1 MIFTKL
7 SNIANDINNLLIPRL
22 CFGCNVRLYRGEQ
35 LLCTVCRN
43 HLPLTEFDFR
53 TENAVDR
60 IFYGRTVIQKASAL
74 LFYQEKGIV
83 QNLIHA
89 LKYKGQQQVGNFL
102 GDWMG
107 PLLKNSLSHG
117 KIDMVIPVPLHWR
130 KMQKRG
136 YNQVEGFGKELA
148 RHLTAEYRTD
158 LLIKTANSRTQT
170 KKNRW
175 YRWLG
180 SQELYKI
187 VAPDSLK
194 QKHILLVDDV
204 ITTGST
210 LEACSLALQK
220 APDTKISIAAM
231 AVVP

>member
-1 MIFTKL
+1 MIFSKL

-43 HLPLTEFDFR
+43 HLPLTEFDFH

-60 IFYGRTVIQKASAL
+60 IFYGRTAIQKGAAL
-74 LFYQEKGIV
+74 LFYQEKSIV

-89 LKYKGQQQVGNFL
+89 LKYKGQKQIGDYLGN
-102 GDWMG
+102 WMG
-107 PLLKNSLSHG
+107 PLLKKSLSHG
-117 KIDMVIPVPLHWR
+117 EIDMVIPVPLHR
-130 KMQKRG
+130 KKKQKRG
-136 YNQVEGFGKELA
+136 YNQVEGFGRALA
-148 RHLTAEYRTD
+148 HHLTAEYRND
-158 LLIKTANSRTQT
+158 LLIKTANTRTQT

-180 SQELYKI
+180 SQELYRI
-187 VAPDSLK
+187 VNPDALSH
-194 QKHILLVDDV
+194 KHILLVDDV

-220 APDTKISIAAM
+220 APETRVSIATM

>member
-1 MIFTKL
+1 MFSKL
-7 SNIANDINNLLIPRL
+7 SNIANDINNLLVPRL

-43 HLPLTEFDFR
+43 HLPLTEYDFR

-60 IFYGRTVIQKASAL
+60 IFYGRTVIQKGAAL

-89 LKYKGQQQVGNFL
+89 LKYKGQQQLGNFL

-107 PLLKNSLSHG
+107 VLLKDGLSHG
-117 KIDMVIPVPLHWR
+117 PIDVVVPVPLHR
-130 KMQKRG
+130 KKLRERG
-136 YNQVEGFGKELA
+136 YNQVDGFGRELA
-148 RHLTAEYRTD
+148 RHFNAEYRDD
-158 LLIKTANSRTQT
+158 LLRKTANTRTQT

-180 SQELYKI
+180 SQELYTLTEPGI
-187 VAPDSLK
+187 LK
-194 QKHILLVDDV
+194 QKHVLLVDDV
-204 ITTGST
+204 LTTGST
-210 LEACSLALQK
+210 LEACALALKK
-220 APDTKISIAAM
+220 AAGIRISIAVM
-231 AVVP
+231 AIVP

>member
-1 MIFTKL
+1 MIFSKL

-43 HLPLTEFDFR
+43 HLPLTEFDFQA
-53 TENAVDR
+53 ENAVDR
-60 IFYGRTVIQKASAL
+60 IFYGRTAIQKGAAL
-74 LFYQEKGIV
+74 LFYQENGIV

-89 LKYKGQQQVGNFL
+89 LKYKGQKQVGYFL

-107 PLLKNSLSHG
+107 PLLKNGLPYG
-117 KIDMVIPVPLHWR
+117 EIDMVIPVPLHR
-130 KMQKRG
+130 KKLRKRG
-136 YNQVEGFGKELA
+136 YNQVEGFGKALA
-148 RHLTAEYRTD
+148 RHLNAEYRSD

-170 KKNRW
+170 KKSRW

-180 SQELYKI
+180 SQDLYRV
-187 VAPDSLK
+187 VAPEALMK
-194 QKHILLVDDV
+194 KHILLVDDV

-220 APDTKISIAAM
+220 APGTRISIATM
-231 AVVP
+231 ALVP